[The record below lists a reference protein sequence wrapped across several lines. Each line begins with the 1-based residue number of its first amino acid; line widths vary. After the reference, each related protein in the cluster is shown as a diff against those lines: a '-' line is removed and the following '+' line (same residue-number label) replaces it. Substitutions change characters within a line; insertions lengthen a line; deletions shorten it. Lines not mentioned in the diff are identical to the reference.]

1 MCQPDHSNRRKAILR
16 RIVYIVGMSPER
28 DPAADSA
35 ALFAEAVSIMAR
47 LRGPDGCPWDRE
59 QSFDTIRKYT
69 LEETYEVFDAIER
82 RHWNDLCEELGDLLL
97 QVLFYAQM
105 ASEPGYFTI
114 ADVIAGLNRKLV
126 RRHPHVF
133 GDEASVAAGNA
144 VKSAL
149 ETTGIDAPQVLRNW
163 DAIKQ
168 AEKAEPQP
176 QSSAL
181 DSIPRSLPSLLE
193 AAKLGSRARK
203 SGFDWPD
210 VEGIFAKL
218 EEETEELR
226 QAISGHPPSPPPGAQ
241 DAIVSEVGD
250 MLFTM
255 VNLARR
261 LNVEPELALR
271 HTNAKFR
278 RRFAAMEA
286 AAPQPLESLSAAQ
299 LESLWSQAKA
309 EETPRLTCE
318 SGPQL
323 YPDPAVP
330 GIGGACRLRG
340 VAGRRVGVRR
350 PGCGSAPHLHC
361 WSKDRRPGDRR
372 LRYRIARCQPGGR
385 AWQPGGLCHG
395 VARHLR
401 GPSLSALLTCWPST
415 TITATRASDGG
426 SSFSSGMRLWRA
438 GLAAW
443 NGPSTPW
450 KSRIA
455 FSILPNWGRLFVAT
469 RPIFMV

>member
-1 MCQPDHSNRRKAILR
+1 
-16 RIVYIVGMSPER
+16 MSPER

-59 QSFDTIRKYT
+59 QSFDSIRKYT
-69 LEETYEVFDAIER
+69 LEEAYEVFDAIER
-82 RHWNDLCEELGDLLL
+82 QHWKDLSEELGDLLL

-105 ASEPGYFTI
+105 ASESGYFTVS
-114 ADVIAGLNRKLV
+114 DVITALNRKLI

-149 ETTGIDAPQVLRNW
+149 ETSGIDSTQVLRNW

-176 QSSAL
+176 NASAL

-203 SGFDWPD
+203 TGFDWPD

-218 EEETEELR
+218 EEETQELR
-226 QAISGHPPSPPPGAQ
+226 QAISDHPATPSPSAQ

-261 LNVEPELALR
+261 LDVEPEFALR

-286 AAPQPLESLSAAQ
+286 ASPDPLESLSAGQ
-299 LESLWSQAKA
+299 LESLWSQAKL
-309 EETPRLTCE
+309 EET
-318 SGPQL
+318 
-323 YPDPAVP
+323 
-330 GIGGACRLRG
+330 
-340 VAGRRVGVRR
+340 
-350 PGCGSAPHLHC
+350 SAA
-361 WSKDRRPGDRR
+361 S
-372 LRYRIARCQPGGR
+372 
-385 AWQPGGLCHG
+385 
-395 VARHLR
+395 
-401 GPSLSALLTCWPST
+401 PS
-415 TITATRASDGG
+415 R
-426 SSFSSGMRLWRA
+426 
-438 GLAAW
+438 
-443 NGPSTPW
+443 
-450 KSRIA
+450 
-455 FSILPNWGRLFVAT
+455 
-469 RPIFMV
+469 

>member
-1 MCQPDHSNRRKAILR
+1 
-16 RIVYIVGMSPER
+16 MSPER
-28 DPAADSA
+28 DPAAASA

-59 QSFDTIRKYT
+59 QSFDSIRKFT

-105 ASEPGYFTI
+105 ASESGYFTI
-114 ADVIAGLNRKLV
+114 ADVISGLSRKLI

-133 GDEASVAAGNA
+133 GEQASVAAGNA

-163 DAIKQ
+163 DAIKRVEKGQ
-168 AEKAEPQP
+168 AEKRE
-176 QSSAL
+176 SSSL
-181 DSIPRSLPSLLE
+181 DSIPRSLPALLE
-193 AAKLGSRARK
+193 AAKLGSRAQK

-226 QAISGHPPSPPPGAQ
+226 QAIHDHPPASPPGGQ

-250 MLFTM
+250 MLFTL

-261 LNVEPELALR
+261 LHVEPEFALR

-286 AAPQPLESLSAAQ
+286 ASPQPLEALSAAQ

-309 EETPRLTCE
+309 EE
-318 SGPQL
+318 S
-323 YPDPAVP
+323 PA
-330 GIGGACRLRG
+330 AYL
-340 VAGRRVGVRR
+340 
-350 PGCGSAPHLHC
+350 
-361 WSKDRRPGDRR
+361 
-372 LRYRIARCQPGGR
+372 
-385 AWQPGGLCHG
+385 
-395 VARHLR
+395 
-401 GPSLSALLTCWPST
+401 
-415 TITATRASDGG
+415 
-426 SSFSSGMRLWRA
+426 
-438 GLAAW
+438 
-443 NGPSTPW
+443 
-450 KSRIA
+450 
-455 FSILPNWGRLFVAT
+455 
-469 RPIFMV
+469 